1 MLGHNFRHDLV
12 KKHVAIF
19 GALFTDLQFERLDST
34 TGVWN
39 QFMVPL
45 TYGPRDK
52 LIEEAHRQ
60 YGSSQQ
66 AVALTSPRISFVL
79 ERMARDSSRQTNPMN
94 KIAMANETH
103 MFNVVPYNYSF
114 GLYIIAKNQTDGN
127 RILEQIL
134 AYFAPSLTISMF
146 PVTGDN
152 TYSKDV
158 KVVLEDVSCEDQY
171 EGDLRERRSVLWTLQ
186 FVAQGFIIG
195 PVTTGGII
203 KRIEMNFHRQ
213 DGSNPNAI
221 ANAAITIQPGMLS
234 NRLVDKSNTPIID
247 RAGAV
252 LKSKG
257 TSTTDPSLTIPF
269 SSINQTDN
277 WAFITQYDN
286 GL

>member
-1 MLGHNFRHDLV
+1 MIGHNFRHDLV

-19 GALFTDLQFERLDST
+19 GALFTDIQFERLDST
-34 TGVWN
+34 TGRWN

-52 LIEEAHRQ
+52 LIEEAHKQ
-60 YGSSQQ
+60 YGSTQQ
-66 AVALTSPRISFVL
+66 EIALTSPRISFVL

-94 KIAMANETH
+94 KIAMANEGH
-103 MFNVVPYNYSF
+103 MFNAVPYNYSF
-114 GLYIIAKNQTDGN
+114 GVYIIAKNQTDGN
-127 RILEQIL
+127 RVLEQIL

-146 PVTGDN
+146 PVSGDT

-158 KVVLEDVSCEDQY
+158 KVILEDVSCEDQY

-186 FVAQGFIIG
+186 FVAQGFILG
-195 PVTTGGII
+195 PVTKGGII

-213 DGSNPNAI
+213 DGVNTKAV
-221 ANAAITIQPGMLS
+221 ANSSITIIPGMLA
-234 NRLVDKSNTPIID
+234 NGLVDKTNTPIVD
-247 RAGAV
+247 RTGSP

-257 TSTTDPSLTIPF
+257 TSTTNPTLTIPF
-269 SSINQTDN
+269 TSINKTDN